1 MRFFAFY
8 MSGFKKNIV
17 FKLIIFL
24 QIVIAAISINLT
36 LGIFQYSSQFEKI
49 PNDEI
54 KKSGVLIVPSFDE
67 NNVKHIASVYKKIR
81 EEINRLPGI
90 EQIGDINGFGVR
102 GSNIGRG
109 IQLYSYSKSIF
120 SLNNI
125 DLKNGNKSDYGYY
138 KGINHVFASEDSGL
152 IYGKEYEL
160 STLTTSTTSTTSNR
174 NLKKIKVKITG
185 VLGKDTRLM
194 SIQYTGT
201 DMSIDSLY
209 RKPPSCIIAS
219 DIKDQVGKDMT
230 KHSNPN
236 VIVNLKKGVT
246 IDKLRPS
253 WDKTLSSYAK
263 YLTISE
269 LIDKQKEQS
278 FDKAKVQISIAIIL
292 LLMCLVG
299 IVSGAIIKML
309 NETKEY
315 GIYFMCGLVWRRSII
330 INAVS
335 NIINVLIP
343 FIIGTSIAQILTSGD
358 YSRHVMNLN
367 NILIS
372 FIFVISIFILTGAW
386 SIIYLLRTPP
396 MSFLRRN
403 T

>member
-1 MRFFAFY
+1 

-24 QIVIAAISINLT
+24 QIVIAAMSINLA
-36 LGIFQYSSQFEKI
+36 LGIFQYSSQFGKI

-67 NNVKHIASVYKKIR
+67 NNVKYISSVYKKIR

-90 EQIGDINGFGVR
+90 EQIGDISWFGVR
-102 GSNIGRG
+102 GNNIGRD

-138 KGINHVFASEDSGL
+138 KGINHVFASEESDL

-160 STLTTSTTSTTSNR
+160 SIPTGNR
-174 NLKKIKVKITG
+174 NFKKIKVKITG
-185 VLGKDTRLM
+185 VLSKDTRLM
-194 SIQYTGT
+194 TIQYGGT
-201 DMSIDSLY
+201 DMSIDALY
-209 RKPPSCIIAS
+209 RKPSSCIIAS
-219 DIKDQVGKDMT
+219 DIKDQVGKDLS
-230 KHSNPN
+230 KHSDPN

-246 IDKLRPS
+246 IDDLRPN

-358 YSRHVMNLN
+358 HSKHVMNLN

-372 FIFVISIFILTGAW
+372 FVFVILIFILTGAW

-396 MSFLRRN
+396 ISFLRRN